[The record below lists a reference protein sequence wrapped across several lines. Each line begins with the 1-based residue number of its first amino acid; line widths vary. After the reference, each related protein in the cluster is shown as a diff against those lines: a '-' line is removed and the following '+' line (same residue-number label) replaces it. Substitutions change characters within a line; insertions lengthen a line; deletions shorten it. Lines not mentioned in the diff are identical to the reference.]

1 MPSLYQDDILYLSL
15 FFQNKV
21 EGFELLATTEKNA
34 KHNTA
39 FLSFLCHP
47 FSFPLLIV

>member
-1 MPSLYQDDILYLSL
+1 MSSLHQNDKLYLSL
-15 FFQNKV
+15 FIQNKV

-39 FLSFLCHP
+39 FLSFLHHP
-47 FSFPLLIV
+47 FSSPLSIV